1 MATLQT
7 PLVKVLG
14 DKTAKALV
22 AGLGGDTVET
32 LLRHYPRRYVERG
45 KLTDIQALAEGDETT
60 VLAKIAATKVRRA
73 GGRVILEVRISDGLA
88 DMTLTFFNQAWRE
101 KEMRVGSTGLFAGKV
116 SVFNGKRQLSHPD
129 YELLG
134 ELESEKSI
142 DEAVDKFAGKFIP
155 IYPAIAK
162 LPSWK
167 IARCVEIVLDTLDP
181 VDEFL
186 PNEILKK
193 EKLPTLDEA
202 LRSLHLPK
210 DMESVQRALHRLK
223 FDEAFL
229 LQLLMVKRRAMSA
242 KNPAVARS
250 IKSGGLLTAFEERLP
265 WKYTDGQLEVNSE
278 IERDLGQSHPMHRLL
293 QGEVGSGKTVVA
305 LRAMLMIVD
314 GGGQAAM
321 LAPTEVLA
329 GQHFVTI
336 RKLLGDLSETGTL
349 GSSGEGTNVVLLTS
363 STPAA
368 LRKEV
373 LAGIASGSA
382 GIVIGTHSL
391 LSDGVDFH
399 DLGLVV
405 IDEQHRF
412 GVEQRDALRAKGSTA
427 IPHMLVMT
435 ATPIP
440 RTVAMTVFGDLD
452 VSTLRTLPQGRQPI
466 ISHVIPVLEKPRFVD
481 RAWERI
487 REEVAGGHQAYVVA
501 PRISSSA
508 DETKAKTKLS
518 ESDLAIAKLMGDE
531 IESLDEESQ
540 KSPMVAVEELA
551 AELATGPLKG
561 LKVAILHGRMSTQD
575 KEETMKAFSQGEID
589 VLVSTTVIEV
599 GVDVPNATMMVI
611 MDADRFGVSQLH
623 QLRGRVGRG
632 GAQGLCLLVSK
643 AAPDSPAMARLTA
656 VASTNDGFALA
667 QIDLEQRSEGDV
679 LGAAQSG
686 SKSHLRLLKVLNDE
700 ELIASAREDAQ
711 WLINLDEELFDY
723 PLLRHELTSVMELD
737 HSRYMEKG

>member
-22 AGLGGDTVET
+22 QGLGGESVEA

-45 KLTDIQALAEGDETT
+45 KLTDISTLKEGDETT

-73 GGRVILEVRISDGLA
+73 AGRVILEILISDGLA
-88 DMTLTFFNQAWRE
+88 EMTLTFFNQAWRE
-101 KEMRVGSTGLFAGKV
+101 KEMRVGRSGLFAGKV
-116 SVFNGKRQLSHPD
+116 SLFNGRRQLSHPD
-129 YELLG
+129 YELLN
-134 ELESEKSI
+134 EEENL
-142 DEAVDKFAGKFIP
+142 DEAVSSFAGKFIP

-181 VDEFL
+181 IDEFL
-186 PNEILKK
+186 PPEIVTK
-193 EKLPTLDEA
+193 EKLLTLEES
-202 LRSLHLPK
+202 LRHIHLPK
-210 DMESVQRALHRLK
+210 SMDLVQRSLHRLK

-229 LQLLMVKRRAMSA
+229 LQLLMVKRRAISA
-242 KNPAVARS
+242 KNPAVARTVHS
-250 IKSGGLLTAFEERLP
+250 DGLLAAFESRLP
-265 WKYTDGQLEVNSE
+265 WQYTDGQREVNGE
-278 IERDLGQSHPMHRLL
+278 IERDLGKAHPMHRLL

-314 GGGQAAM
+314 GGAQAAL
-321 LAPTEVLA
+321 LAPTEVLSA
-329 GQHFVTI
+329 QHYVTI
-336 RKLLGDLSETGTL
+336 RKMLGELAEVGTL
-349 GSSGEGTNVVLLTS
+349 GSSTDGTHVVLLTS
-363 STPAA
+363 STPTAQ
-368 LRKEV
+368 RKEV
-373 LAGIASGSA
+373 LSNIASGAA
-382 GIVIGTHSL
+382 GIVIGTHAL
-391 LSDGVDFH
+391 LSEGVEFN
-399 DLGLVV
+399 DLGIVV

-412 GVEQRDALRAKGSTA
+412 GVEQRDALRAKGVKT

-452 VSTLRTLPQGRQPI
+452 VSTLRMLPGGRKPI
-466 ISHVIPVLEKPRFVD
+466 VSHVIPVLEKPRFVD

-487 REEVAGGHQAYVVA
+487 KEEVAAGHQAYVVA
-501 PRISSSA
+501 PRISSAA
-508 DETKAKTKLS
+508 DENKVSVKMS
-518 ESDLAIAKLMGDE
+518 EADLAIAKLMGDE
-531 IESLDEESQ
+531 IEEELADS
-540 KSPMVAVEELA
+540 KVPMVAVEELA
-551 AELATGPLKG
+551 AELATGALKG

-575 KEETMKAFSQGEID
+575 KDETMRAFAAGQID

-632 GAQGLCLLVSK
+632 GAQGLCLLVSR
-643 AAPDSPAMARLTA
+643 AAPDSDAMARLTA

-686 SKSHLRLLKVLNDE
+686 SKSHLRLLKVLHDE
-700 ELIASAREDAQ
+700 ELITAAREDAQ
-711 WLINLDEELFDY
+711 WLITQDEDLFDY
-723 PLLRHELTSVMELD
+723 PLLRKELSDVMELEE
-737 HSRYMEKG
+737 SRYMEKG